1 MQIGKTWG
9 EKDIAENIDT
19 KATLGHSLATRESLV
34 PLTSKA
40 GKPDI
45 LPQ

>member
-1 MQIGKTWG
+1 MQMGKTWG
-9 EKDIAENIDT
+9 EKDVQNVSIT
-19 KATLGHSLATRESLV
+19 ATLGHSLATGESLV

-40 GKPDI
+40 RKSDI

>member
-1 MQIGKTWG
+1 MQMGKTWG
-9 EKDIAENIDT
+9 EKDVQNVST